1 MKLNAKID
9 NIILDNHNTAHL
21 NLLVS
26 NYRQAHELV
35 TLDNEKLY
43 TVELKE
49 VKSKRS
55 IESNRLLWKLL
66 GELEKHSDIGL
77 MTWYISALQDAD
89 CKPTYL
95 VGNEEL
101 YETIVMSFRAVEVV
115 GKRMIVDDN
124 GKETEGVIYKCYVGS
139 SKFTTKEM
147 TRLID
152 VVLGYCAELGI
163 NTDLL
168 NYE

>member
-1 MKLNAKID
+1 MKINAKID
-9 NIILDNHNTAHL
+9 NIILDNHNRGHL
-21 NLLVS
+21 NLIVD
-26 NYRQAHELV
+26 NYRQANELLN
-35 TLDNEKLY
+35 LDSEKLY
-43 TVELKE
+43 RVEIKE

-55 IESNRLLWKLL
+55 IEQNALLWKLL
-66 GELEKHSDIGL
+66 GELEKHSDVGL
-77 MTWYISALQDAD
+77 MNWYISALQDAD
-89 CKPTYL
+89 AKPTYL

-147 TRLID
+147 NRLID
-152 VVLGYCAELGI
+152 IVLGYCSEYGI

-168 NYE
+168 DY